1 LGCLDCRLLC
11 LISRNIN
18 VIMFVIEVVN
28 LRRKDRVKVI
38 VKSFPT
44 FKESQVLLCNEVI
57 HILFVA
63 KSNLWSY
70 AAWV

>member
-1 LGCLDCRLLC
+1 
-11 LISRNIN
+11 
-18 VIMFVIEVVN
+18 MFVIEIVN

-38 VKSFPT
+38 VKSFPNL
-44 FKESQVLLCNEVI
+44 KESQVLLCNEVI
-57 HILFVA
+57 HILLVA